1 MLLPYLDEQACPD
14 FMHERARGQ
23 QVVGRLA
30 ILITERARSFRLQSM
45 SFATVRCPEAAMQ
58 SELEKEFD
66 LWRHGRPPN
75 ELGAQQRSHT
85 DEKRL
90 YADDAV

>member
-1 MLLPYLDEQACPD
+1 
-14 FMHERARGQ
+14 
-23 QVVGRLA
+23 
-30 ILITERARSFRLQSM
+30 M
-45 SFATVRCPEAAMQ
+45 SFAMVRCPEATMQ
-58 SELEKEFD
+58 SEPEKELD